1 MFYVYEWMCDNV
13 CVCASARDRE
23 RQRQRCSEVFLLTKQ
38 NNILT
43 TPLEEH
49 LGHAVQYLRKCRM
62 LLRNESDN
70 NGD

>member
-1 MFYVYEWMCDNV
+1 MKGCVIM
-13 CVCASARDRE
+13 CVCARVTERERE
-23 RQRQRCSEVFLLTKQ
+23 RQRQRRSEVFLLTKQ
-38 NNILT
+38 NNMLT
-43 TPLEEH
+43 TPIEEH

>member
-1 MFYVYEWMCDNV
+1 MLYVYERMCDNV
-13 CVCASARDRE
+13 CARAWQRE
-23 RQRQRCSEVFLLTKQ
+23 RETKRRSEVFLLTKQ
-38 NNILT
+38 NNMLT